1 MKRLKKLVLGRTD
14 KADFPEFDLMDIDV
28 KIDTGAYTSTLHC
41 HSIVE
46 VSTNL
51 GNGIQ
56 FCLLDPGHQK
66 FNNFQIISYNYELK
80 AVKSSNGISEQR
92 YVIKSSIILYNN
104 TYAVDLTLADRRNMR
119 YPILLGRSI
128 LKEHFL
134 IDVARK
140 NLSYKKKLKQ
150 CG

>member
-1 MKRLKKLVLGRTD
+1 MKKLKKLVLGRTD
-14 KADFPEFDLMDIDV
+14 KADFPEFDLEDIDV
-28 KIDTGAYTSTLHC
+28 KIDTGAFTSTLHC

-46 VSTNL
+46 VNTSL

-56 FCLLDPGHQK
+56 FCVLDPAHQK
-66 FNNFQIISYNYELK
+66 FNNLKIISYNYELK
-80 AVKSSNGISEQR
+80 AIKSSNGITEQR
-92 YVIKSSIILYNN
+92 YVIKSLITMFSIIYNI
-104 TYAVDLTLADRRNMR
+104 DLTLTDRGNMR

-128 LKEHFL
+128 LKQHFL
-134 IDVARK
+134 VDVAKK